1 MTCLNIALIIFLAA
15 TSGGVIGIKSWNLD
29 LEKGQ
34 IVVEKA
40 IKTQISVCGN
50 LLLNTS
56 MSPRWRGPLAW
67 GQYAEVARIFSQIH
81 LKGSVNVWWKPTK
94 RSVNE

>member
-34 IVVEKA
+34 IVVEKCA
-40 IKTQISVCGN
+40 SDPK
-50 LLLNTS
+50 L
-56 MSPRWRGPLAW
+56 
-67 GQYAEVARIFSQIH
+67 
-81 LKGSVNVWWKPTK
+81 
-94 RSVNE
+94 

>member
-34 IVVEKA
+34 IVVEKCA
-40 IKTQISVCGN
+40 SDPKLLCLSNSEWGTVKRDTRTQVTSIANISV
-50 LLLNTS
+50 S
-56 MSPRWRGPLAW
+56 
-67 GQYAEVARIFSQIH
+67 III
-81 LKGSVNVWWKPTK
+81 
-94 RSVNE
+94 